1 MFVINRRRERKR
13 SAQQVYNKRQGAL
26 NATWAAIVVG
36 FLAVISEALLG
47 HSGLHLVILIISACV
62 AIGAL
67 ISAHLFWR
75 KELVILGH
83 DLPVVSVRVKSPTT
97 HHRVQDTHRHTS
109 RSAGVKA
116 SGATRLA
123 T

>member
-26 NATWAAIVVG
+26 NTTWAAIVVG
-36 FLAVISEALLG
+36 FLAVLGEAFLG
-47 HSGLHLVILIISACV
+47 HSSLHLVIFIASACT

-67 ISAHLFWR
+67 VTAHLLWR
-75 KELVILGH
+75 KEFLILGH

-97 HHRVQDTHRHTS
+97 HHRIQDTHRHTP
-109 RSAGVKA
+109 RSAGAKA

>member
-13 SAQQVYNKRQGAL
+13 SAQQAYNKRQGAL

-36 FLAVISEALLG
+36 ILAILSEAALG
-47 HSGLHLVILIISACV
+47 HSGWNLLVLIASLGTAIASLV
-62 AIGAL
+62 A
-67 ISAHLFWR
+67 AHLLWR
-75 KELVILGH
+75 KEVVILGH
-83 DLPVVSVRVKSPTT
+83 ALPAVSIRVKSPTP
-97 HHRVQDTHRHTS
+97 HHRVQDTHRQTPK
-109 RSAGVKA
+109 AMGAKA

>member
-13 SAQQVYNKRQGAL
+13 SAQHVYNKRQGAL
-26 NATWAAIVVG
+26 NVTWAAIVVG
-36 FLAVISEALLG
+36 FLAVLGEAFMG
-47 HSGLHLVILIISACV
+47 HSGLHLAILILSTCIAV
-62 AIGAL
+62 GAL
-67 ISAHLFWR
+67 VAAHVFWR

-83 DLPVVSVRVKSPTT
+83 AVPVVSVRVKSPTT
-97 HHRVQDTHRHTS
+97 HHRVQDTHRHTP
-109 RSAGVKA
+109 RNAGIKA